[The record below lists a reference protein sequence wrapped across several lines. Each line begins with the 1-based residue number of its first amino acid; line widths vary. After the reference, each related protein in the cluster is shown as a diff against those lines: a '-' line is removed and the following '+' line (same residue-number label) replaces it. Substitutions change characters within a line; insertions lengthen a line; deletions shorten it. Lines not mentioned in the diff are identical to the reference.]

1 MTTFQIGGKASN
13 GAAKMRRRSP
23 YTLRPSKAWR
33 RNDERA
39 RSFYVYILKLDDGA
53 FYIGQTRELME
64 RMLEHRGGRTPSTV
78 GRNPKLQYFE
88 ILPSR
93 ESAMERE
100 VEIRKAVKRNNR
112 EIMRMVIGVRDL
124 VDELDFG

>member
-1 MTTFQIGGKASN
+1 MTTLKIAGKASN
-13 GAAKMRRRSP
+13 KGNERHRRSQYIP
-23 YTLRPSKAWR
+23 RPSKAWR
-33 RNDERA
+33 RNDEGA

-53 FYIGQTRELME
+53 FYVGQTRELRE
-64 RMLEHRGGRTPSTV
+64 RMLQHRDGKTLSTA

-93 ESAMERE
+93 ESAMIRE
-100 VEIRKAVKRNNR
+100 VEIRAVVKGNSR
-112 EIMRMVIGVRDL
+112 EILRVVTSFRDL